1 MKSLLKNVNWSVSF
15 LTCFLVGCQGETA
28 SIGGQSKSA
37 DRTDGTPVS
46 ITFEANTADD
56 DDDDSLS
63 LADREAKEFKIQV
76 QCEGIPAVEID
87 TVPFNLPAGARKCV
101 AKLKSLKL
109 GDKRYIEPSAGSGMT
124 HFRARDHGI
133 LVNEAN
139 PEDKL
144 FVKVLKQLPDV
155 VTKEAVV
162 QYLFSNVSRFN
173 TVVGTRAD
181 VGSDLVTV
189 GNESPKLKVTGA
201 RLHAKGMNVRL
212 VCTDNGGFVGDNVK
226 DKDVYCGSKEDTIS
240 GYKFALIAKAE
251 GALTQ
256 ANLQKIISESGK
268 SVPAIA
274 SVFVPDTK
282 TLVLAF
288 KDLPTANSYL
298 FIAEKQGSYTYGFIK
313 LLPGNITV
321 QPLKPEPQGNPPNF
335 YFFGFHVEQRPVW
348 RENATARFWSRPSSA
363 KFLVGARGLACRSAG
378 LRVPTHSD
386 FYNAWKSNIVDLTGG
401 DQKNSMG
408 DLKTTFWLAGGS
420 VFDLRNGTALR
431 PINGQERHSILCVA
445 DSIDD

>member
-1 MKSLLKNVNWSVSF
+1 
-15 LTCFLVGCQGETA
+15 
-28 SIGGQSKSA
+28 
-37 DRTDGTPVS
+37 
-46 ITFEANTADD
+46 
-56 DDDDSLS
+56 
-63 LADREAKEFKIQV
+63 
-76 QCEGIPAVEID
+76 
-87 TVPFNLPAGARKCV
+87 
-101 AKLKSLKL
+101 
-109 GDKRYIEPSAGSGMT
+109 MT
-124 HFRARDHGI
+124 HFRAKDHGI

-162 QYLFSNVSRFN
+162 QYLFSNVSRFD

-189 GNESPKLKVTGA
+189 GIESPKFKVTGA
-201 RLHAKGMNVRL
+201 RLHAKGMNIRL
-212 VCTDNGGFVGDNVK
+212 LCTEKEGFIVK
-226 DKDVYCGSKEDTIS
+226 DKDVYCGSNTVS

-251 GALTQ
+251 GAPQ
-256 ANLQKIISESGK
+256 ANLQKIIGESGK
-268 SVPAIA
+268 SVPALA

-298 FIAEKQGSYTYGFIK
+298 FIAEKQSSYTYGFIK
-313 LLPGNITV
+313 LLPGTITV

-363 KFLVGARGLACRSAG
+363 KFLVGARGLACRSVG

-386 FYNAWKSNIVDLTGG
+386 FYNAWKSNIVDLAGG
-401 DQKNSMG
+401 NQENSMG

-420 VFDLRNGTALR
+420 VFDLRNGTARR
-431 PINGQERHSILCVA
+431 PEKADEKHSILCVA